1 MNIRILGG
9 CLRVFS
15 WGVVLVLTGSVLVL
29 LGYLLVKGIP
39 SLGRDLIF
47 GQVDVL
53 DAVLLK
59 KRVFDGLFPAI
70 AGTLSVVALSVGLA
84 VPVGVCAGIYMS
96 EFATVFQ
103 QRVFGLMFDILA
115 GIPSI
120 VIGLF
125 GFSGAI
131 FIHKYISN
139 DFRPCLAVSVVALAF
154 LVLPYITRT
163 TQAAMQ
169 GLSIQIRQAALAL
182 GATRV
187 QNIFY
192 VLLPRSFSGI
202 LSGII
207 LAIGRCAEDTAVI
220 MLTGVVATAG
230 IPGSL
235 LGSYEALPF
244 YIYYISSQYTDA
256 AELMSGY
263 GAAIILLGVCA
274 VLFALAF
281 IIKRHLAGP
290 AGPARGRFHG

>member
-1 MNIRILGG
+1 MNIRLLGG

-15 WGVVLVLTGSVLVL
+15 WGAVLVLTGSVLVL
-29 LGYLLVKGIP
+29 LGYLLIKGVP

-47 GQVDVL
+47 GQVDIL
-53 DAVLLK
+53 DAVLLR

-84 VPVGVCAGIYMS
+84 IPVGVCAGIYMS

-131 FIHKYISN
+131 FIHRYISN
-139 DFRPCLAVSVVALAF
+139 DFRPCLAVSVAALAF

-169 GLSIQIRQAALAL
+169 GLAEQTRQAALAL

-192 VLLPRSFSGI
+192 VLLPRSVSGI

-244 YIYYISSQYTDA
+244 YIYYISSQYTDD

-274 VLFALAF
+274 VLFFLAF
-281 IIKRHLAGP
+281 IIKRRLAGP
-290 AGPARGRFHG
+290 AGPVTGRFHG

>member
-1 MNIRILGG
+1 
-9 CLRVFS
+9 VFS
-15 WGVVLVLTGSVLVL
+15 WG
-29 LGYLLVKGIP
+29 
-39 SLGRDLIF
+39 
-47 GQVDVL
+47 
-53 DAVLLK
+53 
-59 KRVFDGLFPAI
+59 
-70 AGTLSVVALSVGLA
+70 
-84 VPVGVCAGIYMS
+84 
-96 EFATVFQ
+96 
-103 QRVFGLMFDILA
+103 
-115 GIPSI
+115 
-120 VIGLF
+120 
-125 GFSGAI
+125 
-131 FIHKYISN
+131 
-139 DFRPCLAVSVVALAF
+139 AF

-163 TQAAMQ
+163 TQSSMQ

-192 VLLPRSFSGI
+192 VLLPRSVSGI

-230 IPGSL
+230 IPKSL

-274 VLFALAF
+274 ILFLLAF
-281 IIKRHLAGP
+281 FIKRQLAGP
-290 AGPARGRFHG
+290 AGPEPGRFYV

>member
-1 MNIRILGG
+1 MTTKVFGW
-9 CLRVFS
+9 CLHLFA
-15 WGVVLVLTGSVLVL
+15 WGAALLLLGSVLAL
-29 LGYLLVKGIP
+29 LGYLLIKGVP
-39 SLGRDLIF
+39 SLNRDLIF
-47 GQVDVL
+47 GQVGFL
-53 DAVLLK
+53 DAVLLQ

-70 AGTLSVVALSVGLA
+70 AGTLCVVVLSVGLA
-84 VPVGVCAGIYMS
+84 IPVGVCAGIYMS
-96 EFATVFQ
+96 EFATVTQ

-131 FIHKYISN
+131 FIHRYISN
-139 DFRPCLAVSVVALAF
+139 DFRPCLAVSVAALAF

-169 GLSIQIRQAALAL
+169 GLGAQTRQAALAL

-244 YIYYISSQYTDA
+244 YIYYISSQYADA

-274 VLFALAF
+274 ILFLLAF
-281 IIKRHLAGP
+281 IIKRQLAGHT
-290 AGPARGRFHG
+290 GPEPGRFYG